1 MKKKSLY
8 LAYGSNLNLPQM
20 EVRCPGAAVVGKS
33 ELKDY
38 ELLFRGSRRNAVATL
53 EPMEGSS
60 VPVLI
65 WEINRRNEGELD
77 RYEGYPRLYGK
88 QMVDILLDGKQ
99 VAAMIYLMTPGHAYG
114 IPSEDYVDII
124 WEGYESAGFDTQILE
139 AAIDK
144 AYDRVFKQ
152 EQHQEGF
159 IGQSVQELG
168 GWDQIK

>member
-1 MKKKSLY
+1 MKKKLY

-20 EVRCPGAAVVGKS
+20 AVRCPGAAVVGKS

-53 EPMEGSS
+53 EPKEGSS

-65 WEINRRNEGELD
+65 WEINGRNERELD

-88 QMVDILLDGKQ
+88 QWMDVLLDGKQ
-99 VAAMIYLMTPGHAYG
+99 MAAMIYLMMPGHEYG
-114 IPSEDYVDII
+114 IPSEEYADII

-139 AAIDK
+139 AAIDN
-144 AYDRVFKQ
+144 AYDRVFKL

-159 IGQSVQELG
+159 AGQSFQDFG
-168 GWDQIK
+168 GWEQIK